1 MDLGVRNKVAFIT
14 GGGEGIGRET
24 ALMLAAE
31 GAHIV
36 VCDMDAPKAEK
47 TAAMVRDLGVDS
59 LWFGLDVTDRNQL
72 AEAAQKALDTFKAV
86 DILIHI
92 PGHGERK
99 PFIETTQ
106 ADWDSSV
113 HLNLY
118 GVLHS
123 VTALVRHMVTRNH
136 GSMVFVVSDAGK
148 IGETNNCVYSAAKAG
163 VIAFSKALAKELGRN
178 NIRVNCVSLSATNTP
193 GAAKLKEVMAE
204 RFGKTVDELEKA
216 ILRNYPLRR
225 FGEPKDPANAICFL
239 ASERASW
246 ITGQAL
252 SVNGGY
258 CMV

>member
-1 MDLGVRNKVAFIT
+1 MDLGVRSKVAFVT

-24 ALMLAAE
+24 ALTLAGE
-31 GAHIV
+31 GAHVV
-36 VCDMDAPKAEK
+36 VCDMDASEAEN
-47 TAAMVRDLGVDS
+47 TAGMVRNLGVNS
-59 LWFGLDVTDRNQL
+59 LSFGLDVTDRNQL
-72 AEAAQKALDTFKAV
+72 AEAVQKALDSFKSI

-118 GVLHS
+118 GVLNS
-123 VTALVRHMVTRNH
+123 AAAVVRHMVTQNR

-193 GAAKLKEVMAE
+193 GAAKLKEVMAK
-204 RFGKTVDELEKA
+204 RFGKTAEELEKA
-216 ILRNYPLRR
+216 ILKNYPLRR
-225 FGEPKDPANAICFL
+225 FGEPQDPASAICFL

>member
-1 MDLGVRNKVAFIT
+1 MDLGVRSKVAFIT

-24 ALMLAAE
+24 ALTLAAE

-36 VCDMDAPKAEK
+36 ACDMDPAEAEK
-47 TAAMVRDLGVDS
+47 TAGMVRDLGVDS
-59 LWFGLDVTDRNQL
+59 LWFGLDVTDRNQV
-72 AEAAQKALDTFKAV
+72 AEAVQKALSAFKSI
-86 DILIHI
+86 DILIHV

-99 PFIETTQ
+99 PFIEATQ

-118 GVLHS
+118 GVLNS
-123 VTALVRHMVTRNH
+123 AAAVVRQMVTQNR

-178 NIRVNCVSLSATNTP
+178 SVRVNCVSLSATNTP

-216 ILRNYPLRR
+216 ILKNYPLRR
-225 FGEPKDPANAICFL
+225 FGRTQDAANAICFL

>member
-1 MDLGVRNKVAFIT
+1 MDLGVRSKVAFIA

-24 ALMLAAE
+24 AVTLASE

-36 VCDMDAPKAEK
+36 ACDLNESEAEK
-47 TAAMVRDLGVDS
+47 TADMVRDFGVES
-59 LWFGLDVTDRNQL
+59 LWFGLDVTDRDDV
-72 AEAAQKALDTFKAV
+72 ARAVRKALDTFKAI

-99 PFIETTQ
+99 PFIETTR
-106 ADWDSSV
+106 ADWDASV

-123 VTALVRHMVTRNH
+123 AAAVVPHMMTRNS

-148 IGETNNCVYSAAKAG
+148 VGETNNCIYSAAKAG
-163 VIAFSKALAKELGRN
+163 VIAFGKALAKEVGRYN
-178 NIRVNCVSLSATNTP
+178 VRVNCVSLSATNTP
-193 GAAKLKEVMAE
+193 GATKLKQVMAE
-204 RFGKTVDELEKA
+204 RFGKTVGELEKA
-216 ILRNYPLRR
+216 ILKNYPLRR
-225 FGEPKDPANAICFL
+225 FGEPQDPAAAICFL
-239 ASERASW
+239 ASERAGW

-258 CMV
+258 CMI